1 MQFSNLIKLGGVIIK
16 KALVIDDTKGIRS
29 LLTECLELYG
39 YKVFPVSSGQEA
51 LDILNKESI
60 DLAFIDIRM
69 PAISGTEV
77 LRRIREQG
85 LKMPVVIMTAFATVK
100 NAIECTKLGA
110 VAYLQKPFTAEK
122 IKSVLKEIFENE
134 PVQYD
139 RKEPLKHSLD
149 LITEGNIDE
158 ALQTLKK
165 YLADDLTNPEIYY
178 QLGMVYMAQ
187 GNSRISKKFF
197 EMSKILKSN

>member
-1 MQFSNLIKLGGVIIK
+1 MK

-39 YKVFPVSSGQEA
+39 FEVLPVSSGQEA
-51 LDILNKESI
+51 LDILEKESI

-69 PAISGTEV
+69 PEISGTEV

-85 LKMPVVIMTAFATVK
+85 LVMPVVIMTAFATVK
-100 NAIECTKLGA
+100 NAIDCTKLGA
-110 VAYLQKPFTAEK
+110 VAYLQKPFTTEK
-122 IKSVLKEIFENE
+122 VRSVLKEIFENE
-134 PVQYD
+134 SIDYAKKD
-139 RKEPLKHSLD
+139 PLKYSLD

-165 YLADDLTNPEIYY
+165 CLTDDLINPEIYY
-178 QLGMVYMAQ
+178 QLGLVYMSQ
-187 GNSRISKKFF
+187 GDDIVSKKFF
-197 EMSKILKSN
+197 EISKILKKN

>member
-1 MQFSNLIKLGGVIIK
+1 MK

-39 YKVFPVSSGQEA
+39 YEVFPASCGQEA
-51 LDILNKESI
+51 LDILQKESI

-69 PAISGTEV
+69 PEISGTEV

-85 LKMPVVIMTAFATVK
+85 LKIPVVIMTAFATVK
-100 NAIECTKLGA
+100 NAIDCTKLGA

-122 IKSVLKEIFENE
+122 VRSVLKEIFENDSAE
-134 PVQYD
+134 YVKKD
-139 RKEPLKHSLD
+139 PLKYSLD

-158 ALQTLKK
+158 ALETLKK
-165 YLADDLTNPEIYY
+165 CLTNDLINPEIYY
-178 QLGMVYMAQ
+178 QLGLIYMAQ
-187 GNSRISKKFF
+187 GNDKISKRFFEISRIMK
-197 EMSKILKSN
+197 E

>member
-1 MQFSNLIKLGGVIIK
+1 MK
-16 KALVIDDTKGIRS
+16 KALVIDDTKGIRL

-51 LDILNKESI
+51 LDVLNKESI

-69 PAISGTEV
+69 PEISGTEV

-85 LKMPVVIMTAFATVK
+85 LNMPVVIMTAFATVK
-100 NAIECTKLGA
+100 NAIDCTRLGA

-122 IKSVLKEIFENE
+122 VKSVLKEIFENE
-134 PVQYD
+134 PAD
-139 RKEPLKHSLD
+139 DAKKEPLKYSLD
-149 LITEGNIDE
+149 LITEGNINK

-165 YLADDLTNPEIYY
+165 CLTDDLINPEIYY
-178 QLGMVYMAQ
+178 QLGLVYMSQ
-187 GNSRISKKFF
+187 GDDKTSKKLFEISRI
-197 EMSKILKSN
+197 LKDK